1 MTRRMGVLTL
11 LLALSVATFLPASYG
26 QVEISKPEQYS
37 AVVVGTGGSVGARSR
52 QFDFRIERYTS
63 DQDLNSFRELL
74 RTKGQDA
81 LRRALE
87 DENVGRIYAVGGT
100 GNQIAVARKEQV
112 GSETMITIVT
122 ARSMGFVELYQGG
135 RSTSYPFGFM
145 QVKLNEKGQ
154 GGGQM
159 MAAAQLRFNKKTGKY
174 EIESYGNP
182 YLKVVNVRPWK

>member
-1 MTRRMGVLTL
+1 MTKRMGVLTL
-11 LLALSVATFLPASYG
+11 LLALSVATFVPASYG
-26 QVEISKPEQYS
+26 QVEISKPEAYS
-37 AVVVGTGGSVGARSR
+37 AVVVGTGGSVGGRSK
-52 QFDFRIERYTS
+52 QFDFRITRYTS
-63 DQDLNSFRELL
+63 DQDLNNFRQLL
-74 RTKGQDA
+74 KAKGQDA

-87 DENVGRIYAVGGT
+87 DEDVGRIYPVGGT

-112 GSETMITIVT
+112 GSETVITIVT
-122 ARSMGFVELYQGG
+122 ARAMGFVELYQSG